1 MIDILAFLFASGVGF
16 GLSCWIFGTLLDKS
30 NNMGDYKGGNGDYNA
45 YVNFTARRDKM
56 DKSEYSSFIYMHGK
70 RIDTGD
76 APKGTDLVR
85 RLTPEE
91 LARYKKTVPTGEF
104 SSERTGS
111 PAKKVLLTSSKNGR
125 LRTAGTVISRA
136 YSSLSKRK
144 TETEPDS
151 DATFSRPYL
160 YLRYQP

>member
-1 MIDILAFLFASGVGF
+1 MIDILALMLASGVGF

-45 YVNFTARRDKM
+45 YVNFSARRDKM
-56 DKSEYSSFIYMHGK
+56 GKSEYSSFIYMHGK

-91 LARYKKTVPTGEF
+91 LSRYKKTVPSGDF
-104 SSERTGS
+104 SSEKSGITS
-111 PAKKVLLTSSKNGR
+111 KKSFVDEYEKWEREN
-125 LRTAGTVISRA
+125 SR
-136 YSSLSKRK
+136 YGDLKGVFKPVKEEDEDRSG
-144 TETEPDS
+144 
-151 DATFSRPYL
+151 F
-160 YLRYQP
+160 

>member
-104 SSERTGS
+104 SSE
-111 PAKKVLLTSSKNGR
+111 KNGIASKKSFVDEFEKWEAENSR
-125 LRTAGTVISRA
+125 YGDLKGVFKPVKEEDGNRAG
-136 YSSLSKRK
+136 
-144 TETEPDS
+144 
-151 DATFSRPYL
+151 F
-160 YLRYQP
+160 